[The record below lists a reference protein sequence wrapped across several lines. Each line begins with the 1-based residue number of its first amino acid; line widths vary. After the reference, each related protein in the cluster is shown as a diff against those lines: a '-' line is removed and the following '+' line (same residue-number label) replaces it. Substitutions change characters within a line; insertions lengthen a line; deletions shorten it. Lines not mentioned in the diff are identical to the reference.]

1 MGENCNPAECA
12 PNIRSTTRTLAGPT
26 FHLEILRFTELRDVG
41 FTGPVI
47 ADFRRAAGAHP
58 PSVDV
63 PACRH
68 RAVSCRPVHVAGGA
82 VSPLVSRAGH
92 LLVAIKSRCLH
103 QGIANNGSSTLKR
116 RLLHGSWLSVEQ
128 RR

>member
-68 RAVSCRPVHVAGGA
+68 RLVSRRPVHVAGGA
-82 VSPLVSRAGH
+82 VSPLVSPPAT
-92 LLVAIKSRCLH
+92 S
-103 QGIANNGSSTLKR
+103 
-116 RLLHGSWLSVEQ
+116 
-128 RR
+128 